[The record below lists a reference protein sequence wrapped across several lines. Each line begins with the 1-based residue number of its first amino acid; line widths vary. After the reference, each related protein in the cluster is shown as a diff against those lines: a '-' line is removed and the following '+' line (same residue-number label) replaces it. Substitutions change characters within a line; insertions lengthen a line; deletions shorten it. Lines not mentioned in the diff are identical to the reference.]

1 MSKFKLDFDIYSS
14 KDRLEAVRKI
24 PLETLNK
31 NELET
36 VTNYILYGK
45 DSNNNLIAIAMGD
58 FFEIFPSDDSI
69 ACVWLLTTKYI
80 YANKHL
86 FYKHF
91 IDLFNKKCKKY
102 NIMFNFIYKS
112 NYQAKKWLQKLGF
125 KFDNPYPK
133 GIEVKEGFEFF
144 YKITERKD

>member
-45 DSNNNLIAIAMGD
+45 DDDGTSCVD
-58 FFEIFPSDDSI
+58 RKEI
-69 ACVWLLTTKYI
+69 
-80 YANKHL
+80 
-86 FYKHF
+86 
-91 IDLFNKKCKKY
+91 
-102 NIMFNFIYKS
+102 
-112 NYQAKKWLQKLGF
+112 
-125 KFDNPYPK
+125 
-133 GIEVKEGFEFF
+133 
-144 YKITERKD
+144 

>member
-45 DSNNNLIAIAMGD
+45 D
-58 FFEIFPSDDSI
+58 DDGTS
-69 ACVWLLTTKYI
+69 CVDRK
-80 YANKHL
+80 
-86 FYKHF
+86 
-91 IDLFNKKCKKY
+91 
-102 NIMFNFIYKS
+102 
-112 NYQAKKWLQKLGF
+112 
-125 KFDNPYPK
+125 
-133 GIEVKEGFEFF
+133 EV
-144 YKITERKD
+144 